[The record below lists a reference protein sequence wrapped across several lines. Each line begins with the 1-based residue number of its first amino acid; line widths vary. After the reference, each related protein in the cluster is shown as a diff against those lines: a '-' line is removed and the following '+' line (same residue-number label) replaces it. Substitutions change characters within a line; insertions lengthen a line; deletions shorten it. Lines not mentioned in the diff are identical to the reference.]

1 MKLVECVPNFS
12 EGRDRAV
19 IDAIAAAAR
28 SVPGVALLDVD
39 PGAAT
44 NRTVYTFAG
53 APEDVL
59 EAAFQAVKKGV
70 ELIDMR
76 RHKGAHA
83 RQGACDVVPFVPI
96 AGVVME
102 ECVELA
108 RRLGERLGK
117 ELDLP
122 VYLYAEA
129 ASRPERRRLPDVRAG
144 EYEGLA
150 EKLKA
155 PEWKPD
161 FGPAKFHA
169 RAGATAVGARNF
181 LVAYNVNLNTAS
193 AGQAKEIAFA
203 IRESGR
209 LKRDAS
215 GNKVRGEDGK
225 DLREPGLFRGVQA
238 TGWYIPEYKRAQ
250 VTINILDLSA
260 APLHAVYDACCD
272 LALKLGLR
280 VTGSEV
286 VGLVPAG
293 VLLDA
298 GRHFL
303 LKQGS
308 SRGVSD
314 AEVMETAIQSLGLR
328 DVSAFDP
335 AQKVI
340 EERFRG
346 PAPLASKTV
355 ADLLAE
361 LASRSPAP
369 GGGSVAAL
377 SGALSAGLSAMVSGL
392 TFEKKGFEAFKD
404 EMEAM
409 AVKAH
414 ALLRAQLKAVDDDTA
429 AFNKVMDAF
438 GMPKADPEAAAARSR
453 AVQAATKAATLEP
466 LGVLERCVPALDCAR
481 LAADKGNPN
490 SLSDAG
496 VASLMARA
504 GAWGAYYNVLI
515 NLASIKDKAWLADAL
530 DKANGLMRQVTAK
543 SAAIDASVAKRL
555 RAALREPAAKAGSR
569 HRAPAARRR
578 TAKRQAA
585 ASARGR
591 TR

>member
-12 EGRDRAV
+12 EGRDRKV
-19 IDAIAAAAR
+19 IDAIADAAR
-28 SVPGVALLDVD
+28 SVPGVAVLDVD

-83 RQGACDVVPFVPI
+83 RQGACDVCPFVPI
-96 AGVVME
+96 AGVTMQD
-102 ECVELA
+102 CVELA
-108 RRLGERLGK
+108 RRLGERLGR
-117 ELDLP
+117 ELGIP

-129 ASRPERRRLPDVRAG
+129 ATRPERRRLPDIRAG
-144 EYEGLA
+144 EYEAL
-150 EKLKA
+150 EDKLKK

-161 FGPAKFHA
+161 FGPSKFNAK
-169 RAGATAVGARNF
+169 AGATAVGARNF
-181 LVAYNVNLNTAS
+181 LIAYNVNLNTSSVA
-193 AGQAKEIAFA
+193 QAKEIAFT

-209 LKRDAS
+209 LRRDAS
-215 GNKVRGEDGK
+215 GNKEVGPDGK
-225 DLREPGLFRGVQA
+225 DLREPGLFKGVQA

-260 APLHAVYDACCD
+260 APLHSVYDACCD
-272 LALKLGLR
+272 LGSKIGVR

-286 VGLVPAG
+286 VGMVPAS
-293 VLLDA
+293 VLMDA

-303 LKQGS
+303 RKQGS

-314 AEVMETAIQSLGLR
+314 AEIVETAIQSLGLR
-328 DVSAFDP
+328 DVSPFDP
-335 AQKVI
+335 SQKVI
-340 EERFRG
+340 EERFRR
-346 PAPLASKTV
+346 PASLAAKPV
-355 ADLLAE
+355 AAFLGE

-392 TFEKKGFEAFKD
+392 TFEKKGFEAVHD

-409 AVKAH
+409 AVKAQ
-414 ALLRAQLKAVDDDTA
+414 ALMAAQLKAVDDDTA

-438 GMPKADPEAAAARSR
+438 GLPKADPEAAAARSK
-453 AVQAATKAATLEP
+453 AIQDATKAATLEP
-466 LGVLERCVPALDCAR
+466 LAVLERCVPSLDCAKS
-481 LAADKGNPN
+481 AAEKGNPN

-515 NLASIKDKAWLADAL
+515 NLASIKDKAWAGRTLE
-530 DKANGLMRQVTAK
+530 KANSLLRQVNAK
-543 SAAIDASVAKRL
+543 SASLDAAVAKKL
-555 RAALREPAAKAGSR
+555 RAALREPAAKVRGAGKPKTR
-569 HRAPAARRR
+569 RAVRAGAR
-578 TAKRQAA
+578 
-585 ASARGR
+585 
-591 TR
+591 